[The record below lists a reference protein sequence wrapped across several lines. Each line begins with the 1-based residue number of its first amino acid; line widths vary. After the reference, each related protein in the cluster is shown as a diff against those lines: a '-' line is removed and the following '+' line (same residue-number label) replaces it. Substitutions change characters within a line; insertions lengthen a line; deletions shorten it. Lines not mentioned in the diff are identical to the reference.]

1 MEEIKYTIYKLI
13 DPISNESRYIGLT
26 FNDLKQR
33 LKSHCSEKS
42 KSHKSNWI
50 NQLKSKG
57 LKPLIESIED
67 DISSY
72 DDVCEREIYWID
84 KYKSEGHPLTNM
96 ASGGN
101 KNKKMSDESRKRMSD
116 SQIDRYK
123 TYKLVL
129 SNNAKKIMSD
139 KTKKRFESEYER
151 EKLRISNKRYEDSK
165 TEGQKLKDILI
176 QNSKSVYKYDIDMN
190 LIDIYPSINN
200 AAKINN
206 LEQRNISKC
215 CKNIFRMVGG
225 FVWRFEG
232 DLTPVEYVGGSDK
245 FREIYQFDLNNKLLA
260 KYDNVKM
267 ASNELG
273 ILSQGIINC
282 CKGKYKTCG
291 GYIWKYK
298 KSVLEE

>member
-1 MEEIKYTIYKLI
+1 MEEIKYTIYKLT
-13 DPISNESRYIGLT
+13 DPISNEVRYIGLT

-33 LKSHCSEKS
+33 LKSHCSERS

-57 LKPLIESIED
+57 LKPSIESIED

-72 DDVCEREIYWID
+72 DLVCEREIYWID

-101 KNKKMSDESRKRMSD
+101 KNKKMSDETRLKMSE
-116 SQIDRYK
+116 SQIRRYK
-123 TYKLVL
+123 NYKLIVSEETKNDL
-129 SNNAKKIMSD
+129 SK
-139 KTKKRFESEYER
+139 KTKERFSKEEER

-165 TEGQKLKDILI
+165 TDDQKLNDILI
-176 QNSKSVYKYDIDMN
+176 QDCKSVYQYDIDMN
-190 LIDIYPSINN
+190 LINIYPSINN

-206 LEQRNISKC
+206 LDHQNISKC
-215 CKNIFRMVGG
+215 CKNIVRMVGG

-232 DLTPVEYVGGSDK
+232 DLTPVQYVGGTDK
-245 FREIYQFDLNNKLLA
+245 FREIYQFDLDNNLLN
-260 KYDNVKM
+260 KYENVKV

-273 ILSQGIINC
+273 ILQQGIINC
-282 CKGKYKTCG
+282 CSGKYKTCG

-298 KSVLEE
+298 KFILT